1 MLRFM
6 ESLLDGQKSSQTSE
20 TRSSQENRNA
30 VSRQAP
36 IGISVSIIIFVLGWW
51 LLPAGKDTDFPSY
64 GDKLRYTLRWQS
76 LSMMPLIYC
85 FKTVADSR
93 YSSTA
98 INPIQGKS
106 EHLLTLQSKIMQNT
120 LEQLVLSL
128 PGQWILATYLTA
140 SAMPRVI
147 PSLVIIFVLGR
158 ILFIIGYNKHPMK
171 RSYGMSMTAAPTLAT
186 HVYCLFCFFFY
197 HLLGF

>member
-1 MLRFM
+1 MQYCHVAL
-6 ESLLDGQKSSQTSE
+6 
-20 TRSSQENRNA
+20 
-30 VSRQAP
+30 V
-36 IGISVSIIIFVLGWW
+36 V
-51 LLPAGKDTDFPSY
+51 
-64 GDKLRYTLRWQS
+64 GD
-76 LSMMPLIYC
+76 
-85 FKTVADSR
+85 KTVADSR

-140 SAMPRVI
+140 SAIPRVI
-147 PSLVIIFVLGR
+147 PSLVIIFVFGR

-171 RSYGMSMTAAPTLAT
+171 RSYGMSMTAAPTIAT
-186 HVYCLFCFFFY
+186 HIYCLFFFVCY
-197 HLLGF
+197 RLLGLLTPSNPIRLAQMMRLAQMAREKGFFSTM